1 MMPIIRAAVPAALHR
16 DCPWLDPEPNP
27 DVADRFSD
35 ILVVPDLQ
43 AGNLLAKTRAYLAA
57 AESGGVV
64 LGARVPIVLTSRAS
78 ARNRE
83 ASAAVMALLA
93 HSRRE
98 QLGGR

>member
-1 MMPIIRAAVPAALHR
+1 
-16 DCPWLDPEPNP
+16 
-27 DVADRFSD
+27 
-35 ILVVPDLQ
+35 
-43 AGNLLAKTRAYLAA
+43 
-57 AESGGVV
+57 
-64 LGARVPIVLTSRAS
+64 VPIVLTSRAS